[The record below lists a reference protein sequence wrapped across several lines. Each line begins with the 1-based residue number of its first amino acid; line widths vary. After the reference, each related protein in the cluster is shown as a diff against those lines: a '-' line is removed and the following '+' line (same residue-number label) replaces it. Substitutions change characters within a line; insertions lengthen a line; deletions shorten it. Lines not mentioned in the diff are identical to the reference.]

1 MKKSKTILF
10 FFCLICGIIFL
21 LVGIYLTSRT
31 SEFKENGITTQAE
44 IILIENSYDSKG
56 REEIT
61 VYVRYTVENT
71 TYTRELDYYSD
82 GLREGDMITILYL
95 PNNPSKITYSKFNTI
110 PQTLFYTGGGV
121 CIISSVAFLVAI
133 VINKSNFNK
142 LKGNRL
148 IAIIKEFDYRQNL
161 RVFGKHPA
169 SLVCV
174 DSIGNYY
181 KTRFLYDKQK
191 MIAVGS
197 FVVVYVDEEN
207 SKKYF
212 IDINSINN
220 ICK

>member
-212 IDINSINN
+212 IDINSINH